1 MKRMILVP
9 EDAYAKFE
17 QKQKLETSPIVKNMM
32 KTDTEMSSTLQRM
45 DMDDADKQKLY
56 YANLERYLNLKQ
68 QNDSQIPT
76 VQIQSNNEN
85 KEQPVPSETEPFSD
99 TVVVEHIPKSM
110 RPRATVLLNRLKA
123 RPDVITWYKS
133 GQVSVA
139 GKTIPQSN
147 ISDLI
152 SDALRARKNF
162 NPTGSRE
169 FFRVFSKINMPK
181 DLVRNQERWNQLDST
196 SGEEQII
203 YSSPQH
209 KIPSEYFRTLVK
221 RHKEASGPKETQKRW
236 LKY

>member
-1 MKRMILVP
+1 MKRIILVP

-85 KEQPVPSETEPFSD
+85 KEQPVPSETELFSD

-123 RPDVITWYKS
+123 RPDVITWDKS
-133 GQVSVA
+133 GEVSVA
-139 GKTIPQSN
+139 RKTIPQSN

-169 FFRVFSKINMPK
+169 FFRVLSKINMPK

-196 SGEEQII
+196 SGEEEII

-209 KIPSEYFRTLVK
+209 KSPSEYFRTLVK

>member
-123 RPDVITWYKS
+123 RPDVITWDKS
-133 GQVSVA
+133 GEVSVA

-169 FFRVFSKINMPK
+169 FFRVLSKINMPK

-196 SGEEQII
+196 SGEEEII

-209 KIPSEYFRTLVK
+209 KNPSEYFRTLVK

>member
-85 KEQPVPSETEPFSD
+85 KEQPVPSETEPISD

-123 RPDVITWYKS
+123 RPEVITWDKS
-133 GQVSVA
+133 GEVSVA
-139 GKTIPQSN
+139 N

-152 SDALRARKNF
+152 SDALRARKNL
-162 NPTGSRE
+162 NPTGSRQ
-169 FFRVFSKINMPK
+169 FFRVLSKISMPK

-196 SGEEQII
+196 SGEEEII

-209 KIPSEYFRTLVK
+209 KSPLRVLVK